1 MKKVAFIFIFM
12 LFIINIFIINN
23 FEQNIRNK
31 PWLLATDPFLIRI
44 FSLNNGSRELLA
56 DKLWLSSRYIDEIN
70 RRKSVNSDQVFKV
83 YKNIALIDS
92 TLQIATI
99 YGATYLASIL
109 ERADLGVKL
118 LNFSNLVG
126 KENFQKLFTEL
137 ILKVV
142 YLKDNNKNE
151 LINLAEKVAKYNKDD
166 EVLKIGQIN
175 VKNWANEFIIYLK
188 NIETENKIKK
198 EDREWLKSF

>member
-1 MKKVAFIFIFM
+1 MKKLTFIFIFM
-12 LFIINIFIINN
+12 LLIINLFIINN
-23 FEQNIRNK
+23 FKQNIRNK

-44 FSLNNGSRELLA
+44 FSLNNGSRKLLA

-126 KENFQKLFTEL
+126 EENFQNLFTEL

-151 LINLAEKVAKYNKDD
+151 LMGLAEKVAKYNKDD

-175 VKNWANEFIIYLK
+175 VTNWANEFIIYLK

>member
-1 MKKVAFIFIFM
+1 MKKLTFIFIFM
-12 LFIINIFIINN
+12 LLIINLFIINN

-44 FSLNNGSRELLA
+44 FSLNNGSRKLLA

-126 KENFQKLFTEL
+126 EENFQNLFTEL

-151 LINLAEKVAKYNKDD
+151 LMGLAEKVAKYNKDD

-175 VKNWANEFIIYLK
+175 VTNWANEFIIYLK
-188 NIETENKIKK
+188 NIKTENKIKK
-198 EDREWLKSF
+198 ENREWLKSF

>member
-1 MKKVAFIFIFM
+1 M
-12 LFIINIFIINN
+12 
-23 FEQNIRNK
+23 
-31 PWLLATDPFLIRI
+31 
-44 FSLNNGSRELLA
+44 
-56 DKLWLSSRYIDEIN
+56 SSRYIDEIN

-166 EVLKIGQIN
+166 EVLKLGKSMLKIGQTN
-175 VKNWANEFIIYLK
+175 LLFI
-188 NIETENKIKK
+188 
-198 EDREWLKSF
+198 